1 MKNVLILGAG
11 LVAKPMVHYLLD
23 QKDVEVTIATRTL
36 SKAEKILEGR
46 SNGKAVQLN
55 VEDEAAL
62 EEQVKHADVVVSL
75 LPYVHHVKVAKL
87 CLKHGKPMVTTSYV
101 SAAMQ
106 ELDAEAREKGILLL
120 NEIGLDPG
128 IDHMSAMRIIDNVH
142 QRGGKILAFKSYC
155 GGLPAPDAVDPCCKY
170 KFSWSPRGVLMAG
183 RNDAR
188 FLQDGNVV
196 EIDGKELF
204 KHHWPIQIEDLELEY
219 YPNRDSLPYIELY
232 GIKEAKTMFRGTLRF
247 PGWSRMMY
255 AISQLG
261 LLEDHPQIES
271 KNKSYRE
278 LVAEIV
284 GMSPDNLRE
293 EMAQKLNLNP
303 DDEVLNRFA
312 WLGFF
317 SDNRCEQEAI
327 TPIDFLT
334 SLMLQKLQYQSG
346 ERDMIVLYHD
356 FIADF
361 PDKQEHITSTLIDY
375 GIPNGDTSMSRTVS
389 LPAAIA
395 VKLILEGKIREV
407 GVKIP
412 VIPEIYHPVLEE
424 LERLG
429 IVCKERTEVL
439 PK

>member
-188 FLQDGNVV
+188 FLQDGKVV

-204 KHHWPIQIEDLELEY
+204 KHHWPIQIEELELEY

-317 SDNRCEQEAI
+317 SDDRCEQEAI

>member
-232 GIKEAKTMFRGTLRF
+232 GIQEAKTMFRGTLRF

-317 SDNRCEQEAI
+317 SDDRCEQETI

>member
-284 GMSPDNLRE
+284 GMSSDNLRE

-317 SDNRCEQEAI
+317 SNDRCEQEAI